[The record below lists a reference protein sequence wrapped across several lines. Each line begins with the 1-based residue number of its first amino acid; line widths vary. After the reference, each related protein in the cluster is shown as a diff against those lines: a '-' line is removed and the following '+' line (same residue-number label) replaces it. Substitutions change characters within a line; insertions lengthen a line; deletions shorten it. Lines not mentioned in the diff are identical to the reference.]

1 MRERGKG
8 IADLLVEQ
16 GTRLA
21 NRAAKAV
28 IDDERGQEVVAA
40 AVGAAQKGMRRLG
53 EIQERVLHAVG
64 LPSKADYEDVAK
76 QMARLKRK
84 IRDLSRAAERSPARA
99 GAGGPGA
106 GEAPGESAGGEAPE
120 ERGHGGAARRRGDP
134 EGGHP

>member
-28 IDDERGQEVVAA
+28 IDDQRGQEVVAA
-40 AVGAAQKGMRRLG
+40 AVGAAQKGMKRLG

-64 LPSKADYEDVAK
+64 LPSKSDYEDVAR

-84 IRDLSRAAERSPARA
+84 IRELSRAAGHPPAGARA
-99 GAGGPGA
+99 GEPEDAEAA
-106 GEAPGESAGGEAPE
+106 GEGAGGEAPA
-120 ERGHGGAARRRGDP
+120 ERGGATRRHGGP
-134 EGGHP
+134 EGGHR